1 MRRVILGSLG
11 ALVALT
17 AILTTAYATNGNPI
31 NTGSQAKYTLA
42 VVGDMPYGAAK
53 IAAFPGFIDF
63 MNGDPKVDLVAHL
76 GDIKSGSTLCT
87 DEYFE
92 DVREQLDRL
101 RDPIVYT
108 PGDNEWTDC
117 HRASNGNYKPT
128 ERLDQLRSEFFPVS
142 GETIGGRGKHV
153 LTQADD
159 PVHSDYVENVMWM
172 ESIVVFATLNVPGPE
187 PTSRP
192 IPRMRPVR
200 NPLSTKSMKRSTS
213 SSARSGATP
222 SKVTAWMMPIGEP
235 PFRSGASLVL

>member
-1 MRRVILGSLG
+1 MLKLHRYLLSSLG
-11 ALVALT
+11 ALVLLATLVT
-17 AILTTAYATNGNPI
+17 VGYATNGNPI
-31 NTGSQAKYTLA
+31 NKGSQAKYTLA

-101 RDPIVYT
+101 KDPVVYT

-128 ERLDQLRSEFFPVS
+128 ERLDQLRSEFFPIA
-142 GETIGGRGKHV
+142 GPDNRRPPQERTHRGQRPRPLGLRRERHV
-153 LTQADD
+153 DG
-159 PVHSDYVENVMWM
+159 VE
-172 ESIVVFATLNVPGPE
+172 SRLRHPQRPGQQQ
-187 PTSRP
+187 
-192 IPRMRPVR
+192 
-200 NPLSTKSMKRSTS
+200 
-213 SSARSGATP
+213 
-222 SKVTAWMMPIGEP
+222 
-235 PFRSGASLVL
+235 